1 MLNKGAVRLANRLLT
16 KGIISEDYFDIYVYG
31 FELLIS
37 SILSTSIILLI
48 GIILGKILQ
57 TIAFLITFSLL
68 RSFTGGYHANSYCFC
83 SVVTLSIFGLVLLF
97 SELVN
102 INLFAYMVLAVVG
115 FTLLFIFAPI
125 ENPNKKLTL
134 IQKRKFKIISLVV
147 FIVFVLIGIFLK
159 SFFEQI
165 SNVIFI
171 VLLADILL
179 LFIKNRKE
187 RRVNYEDR

>member
-37 SILSTSIILLI
+37 SLLSTSIILLI
-48 GIILGKILQ
+48 GIILRRFFQ

-68 RSFTGGYHANSYCFC
+68 RSFTGGYHANSYWFC
-83 SVVTLSIFGLVLLF
+83 SIVTLSIFGSALLF

-102 INLFAYMVLAVVG
+102 INLFAYMILAVVG
-115 FTLLFIFAPI
+115 FTLLFVFAPI

-134 IQKRKFKIISLVV
+134 FQKRKFKIISLIV
-147 FIVFVLIGIFLK
+147 FVVFVLIGIFLK
-159 SFFEQI
+159 SFFDQV
-165 SNVIFI
+165 SNVIFF

-187 RRVNYEDR
+187 RRLNYEDR

>member
-68 RSFTGGYHANSYCFC
+68 RSFTGGYHANSYWFC
-83 SVVTLSIFGLVLLF
+83 SVVTLSIFGSALLF

-102 INLFAYMVLAVVG
+102 INLFAYMILAVIG
-115 FTLLFIFAPI
+115 FTLLLIFAPI
-125 ENPNKKLTL
+125 ENPNKNLTL
-134 IQKRKFKIISLVV
+134 IQKRKFKIISL
-147 FIVFVLIGIFLK
+147 IVFVVLVLIGIFLR
-159 SFFEQI
+159 SVVDQV
-165 SNVIFI
+165 SNVIFW

-187 RRVNYEDR
+187 RRLNYEDR